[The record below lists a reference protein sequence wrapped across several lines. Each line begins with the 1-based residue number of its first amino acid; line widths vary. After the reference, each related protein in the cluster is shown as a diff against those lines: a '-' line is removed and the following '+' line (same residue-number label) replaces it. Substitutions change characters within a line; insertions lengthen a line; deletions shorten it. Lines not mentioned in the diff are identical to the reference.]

1 MEVNIG
7 NIPRD
12 TKFSD
17 YPKDTVFVFKERER
31 PKRDH
36 HTGELIKTDNNK
48 ESNKTAQQ

>member
-17 YPKDTVFVFKERER
+17 YPKDTVFVFKEGER
-31 PKRDH
+31 PKRDP
-36 HTGELIKTDNNK
+36 HTGELIKADNNQN
-48 ESNKTAQQ
+48 SNKTAQQ

>member
-17 YPKDTVFVFKERER
+17 YPKTQFLCLRRGSALKETPILE
-31 PKRDH
+31 
-36 HTGELIKTDNNK
+36 N
-48 ESNKTAQQ
+48 

>member
-31 PKRDH
+31 PKRDT
-36 HTGELIKTDNNK
+36 HTGELIKTGNNK